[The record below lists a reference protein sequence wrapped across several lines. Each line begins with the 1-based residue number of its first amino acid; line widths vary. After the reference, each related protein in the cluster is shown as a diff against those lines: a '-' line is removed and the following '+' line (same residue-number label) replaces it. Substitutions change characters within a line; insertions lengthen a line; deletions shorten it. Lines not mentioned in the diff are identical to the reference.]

1 LSATRRVSRIFAK
14 KKHTRFFAP
23 FGARA
28 PEARGSDER
37 DNHDVV
43 ASIS

>member
-14 KKHTRFFAP
+14 KKKRFFAP
-23 FGARA
+23 IRARA

>member
-14 KKHTRFFAP
+14 KKTRFFAP

-28 PEARGSDER
+28 PDARGSDER